1 MSDLN
6 QQEEVERKAEFVL
19 NFQSGRAQ
27 SLVSVV
33 GKARNRNRVQIVAN
47 LLSAARQGA
56 LKTHLMNRANLSFAM
71 ASQYIYN
78 LLSTGLMVERIDEET
93 TERYYVTTPKGYKFL
108 EMFENLE
115 QLVGSSFSRESLDDF
130 APAIRNNGAEK
141 KEEAKSY
148 KVCLNCEPH
157 PSYPDIHP
165 VTLHKGEECLN
176 CGKASQV
183 SLSNSSRDFSRW
195 L

>member
-56 LKTHLMNRANLSFAM
+56 LKTHLMNRANLSF
-71 ASQYIYN
+71 
-78 LLSTGLMVERIDEET
+78 
-93 TERYYVTTPKGYKFL
+93 
-108 EMFENLE
+108 
-115 QLVGSSFSRESLDDF
+115 SRESSDDF